1 MSKYAKAV
9 VGAIIA
15 GLGPLYLALDD
26 GRLTSQEIVTVVAA
40 FLTALGVVWGVPNVD
55 SKGRNLSQATGTTD
69 FVVTDDPS

>member
-1 MSKYAKAV
+1 VSKYAKAI

-26 GRLTSQEIVTVVAA
+26 GRMSGQEWVTVAAA

-55 SKGRNLSQATGTTD
+55 KGVNLSQATDTAD
-69 FVVTDDPS
+69 FVVTDDTP